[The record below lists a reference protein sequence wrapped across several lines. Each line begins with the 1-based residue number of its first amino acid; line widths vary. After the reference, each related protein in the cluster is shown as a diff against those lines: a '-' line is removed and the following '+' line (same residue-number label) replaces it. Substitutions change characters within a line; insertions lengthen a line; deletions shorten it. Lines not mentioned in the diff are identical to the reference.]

1 MSIVSN
7 DYINKTIPR
16 LPIELRRYIYGY
28 IYDEV
33 KVFYWLDKYKWDNQL
48 DTLFQFYE
56 ESSILEKYYE
66 NIPHIPRELLHKH
79 CYHDIDKVVINGVRH
94 KYTWWD
100 FVYNDEYNLS
110 KDIVEDIMKNINE
123 GRIYEIYKVL
133 AMFIHAYNSIE

>member
-1 MSIVSN
+1 MFKNQSQN
-7 DYINKTIPR
+7 DIINIKNINITLKDI
-16 LPIELRRYIYGY
+16 
-28 IYDEV
+28 
-33 KVFYWLDKYKWDNQL
+33 DKCKDNAK
-48 DTLFQFYE
+48 
-56 ESSILEKYYE
+56 KYYE
-66 NIPHIPRELLHKH
+66 NIPRIPSELLHKH

-94 KYTWWD
+94 KYTWWE